1 MDVRIHGAEPSTEE
15 REAVDRLLGPP
26 SSGWEGGH
34 RDIARDGRLARGGRA
49 AREQRDLLLPALHAV
64 QDRVGWVSEGALN
77 YICQRLTVP
86 PADAWGVVTFY
97 HLFATEPRPAAVLHV
112 CDDLACRLR
121 GSEALCDRLTAELG
135 PAGESSDSRRTWLRS
150 P

>member
-1 MDVRIHGAEPSTEE
+1 MDIQVHGAEPSAAE
-15 REAVDRLLGPP
+15 REAVDRLLGAAT
-26 SSGWEGGH
+26 SGWEGGD
-34 RDIARDGRLARGGRA
+34 RDSERDGRAGRGGRA
-49 AREQRDLLLPALHAV
+49 ARERRDLLLPALHAV

-97 HLFATEPRPAAVLHV
+97 HLFATAPRPATVAHV

-121 GSEALCDRLTAELG
+121 GAEQLCDRLEAELG
-135 PAGESSDSRRTWLRS
+135 PAGEPRRRTVGRTGRG
-150 P
+150 